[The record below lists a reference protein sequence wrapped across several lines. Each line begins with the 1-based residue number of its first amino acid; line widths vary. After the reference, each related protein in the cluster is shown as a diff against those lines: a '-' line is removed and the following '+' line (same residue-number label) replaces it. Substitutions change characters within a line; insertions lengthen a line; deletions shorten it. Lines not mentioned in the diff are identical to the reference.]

1 MAYDDQKHTRGG
13 DDLIRLENVTK
24 VFSNGRVSVQA
35 LRGVTFHISPGE
47 FVALMGP
54 SGSGKS
60 TLMSIIGCLDVPTSG
75 TYTLNGVEVAGISDA
90 QLAATRNK
98 HIGFVFQ
105 AFNLLPRLSALDNV
119 ALPLMYAGVP
129 LRERRRRARE
139 ALERVGLSDRI
150 GHLPAELSGG
160 QQQRVAVARALV
172 TRAPLILA
180 DEPTG
185 NLDSRSGEEIMGVF
199 AELHAQGHT
208 VLVVTHDREIAG
220 WTGRIL
226 EVRDGLIVG
235 DTSDAAARLT
245 AADRGLV

>member
-1 MAYDDQKHTRGG
+1 M
-13 DDLIRLENVTK
+13 IRLENLTK
-24 VFSNGRVSVQA
+24 VFSNGRIAVEA
-35 LRGVTFHISPGE
+35 LRGVSFRVNPGE

-75 TYTLNGVEVAGISDA
+75 SYILNGIQVAGISDA
-90 QLAATRNK
+90 QLATTRNK

-119 ALPLMYAGVP
+119 ALPLMYAGVAP
-129 LRERRRRARE
+129 RERRRRARE
-139 ALERVGLSDRI
+139 ALERVGLADRM

-172 TRAPLILA
+172 TKAPLILA

-185 NLDSRSGEEIMGVF
+185 NLDSRSGEEIMEVF

-208 VLVVTHDREIAG
+208 VLLVTHDHEVAT
-220 WTGRIL
+220 WTERVL
-226 EVRDGLIVG
+226 EMRDGLIVA
-235 DTSDAAARLT
+235 DTLSHPSDASTPLAP
-245 AADRGLV
+245 ADRGLL